1 MKDITKS
8 RIIRFIKRIIKYEDT
23 AIKPF
28 IVEKRIDIQV
38 VRYQSKFN
46 KQDMEVISE
55 EQLQYMIIWGLVD
68 CLMTKGQIM
77 YTKEKEG
84 DYTLIEAKLKYIKEC

>member
-23 AIKPF
+23 AVKPL

-38 VRYQSKFN
+38 VRYQNKFN

-68 CLMTKGQIM
+68 CLMAKTQIK
-77 YTKEKEG
+77 YTKEQQG
-84 DYTLIEAKLKYIKEC
+84 DYTLIEAELKYIKK